1 MNLKNIKVLLADDH
15 PIVMN
20 GFSIALDE
28 YEVNIV
34 GMAKTPEEAIKI
46 YSTCLPDVAI
56 LDIRFGEKKSGFD
69 AAKEILQKYP
79 KAKIIFLS
87 QFDEDN
93 LIKEAYKMGAKA
105 YLTKDC
111 QPDELA
117 TAVQRADQG
126 ATYFLPQIAERLA
139 NLSVREDNTPQS
151 QLDKRELEIF
161 ILLARGRTIAEIAE
175 ELNLSLKTIS
185 NISHTIKQKLNITRP
200 ADLTRLA
207 IKHDYIEP

>member
-1 MNLKNIKVLLADDH
+1 VLLADDH

>member
-1 MNLKNIKVLLADDH
+1 LNLKNIKVLLADDH

>member
-1 MNLKNIKVLLADDH
+1 MLLADDH